1 MLSKY
6 NEAMQSINYVLDEAC
21 LIKESDTF
29 NDSNIIEN
37 NCCNNLTPQINEFKG
52 LLFLP
57 NGNPIVILDDTLNQE
72 IINNSVIINYN
83 EQRNL
88 RSTYYKKNT
97 QEQLKEGQIKI
108 PKIFKNQQK
117 SHSNSY
123 INTNSNNDMLQNIF
137 NKSANIEEMANITSY
152 VNEEN
157 LNSSGLSNANVDSL
171 NCNIKSIV
179 EKETKLKIL
188 EEGKGSFNLMAF
200 LNKFNLVNV
209 DFFHSKNE
217 LSNDK
222 PLGFDLL
229 KYFNKPETSDIVLN
243 IQNESIYCN
252 KVYNLI

>member
-37 NCCNNLTPQINEFKG
+37 NCSNNLTPQINEFKG
-52 LLFLP
+52 LFFLP

-83 EQRNL
+83 EQRNV
-88 RSTYYKKNT
+88 RSTYYKKNI

-123 INTNSNNDMLQNIF
+123 INTNSNNDVLQNIF
-137 NKSANIEEMANITSY
+137 NIH
-152 VNEEN
+152 
-157 LNSSGLSNANVDSL
+157 
-171 NCNIKSIV
+171 
-179 EKETKLKIL
+179 
-188 EEGKGSFNLMAF
+188 
-200 LNKFNLVNV
+200 LV
-209 DFFHSKNE
+209 S
-217 LSNDK
+217 
-222 PLGFDLL
+222 
-229 KYFNKPETSDIVLN
+229 
-243 IQNESIYCN
+243 
-252 KVYNLI
+252 